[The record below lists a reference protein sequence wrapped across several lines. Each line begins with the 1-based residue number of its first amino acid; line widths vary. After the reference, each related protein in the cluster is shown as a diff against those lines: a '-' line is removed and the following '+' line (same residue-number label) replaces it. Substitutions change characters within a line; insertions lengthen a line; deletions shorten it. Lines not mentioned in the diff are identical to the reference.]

1 MRRPQETPAPAVGP
15 TDSEERLHRAAE
27 AIGVDLRHLQE
38 AYRTA
43 GMWAVRLEEE
53 ARRAEEAARESDRP
67 DEIARV
73 ARELAHAAELAR
85 AHELSVEALAR
96 QMRTAALVV
105 ASEMPT

>member
-53 ARRAEEAARESDRP
+53 ARRAEGAARESDRP

-96 QMRTAALVV
+96 QMRTAALAV